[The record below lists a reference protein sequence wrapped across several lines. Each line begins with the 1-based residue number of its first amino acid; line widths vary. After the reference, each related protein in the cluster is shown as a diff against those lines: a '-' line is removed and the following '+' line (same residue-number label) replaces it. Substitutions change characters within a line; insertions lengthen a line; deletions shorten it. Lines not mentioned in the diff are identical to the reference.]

1 MTEKCWRCCFSL
13 VTSDAATSSKFEESL
28 TLIGF
33 DLKPIFSFSSLNLSC
48 VFYLLLVS
56 LLSLSFPTLPTKS
69 ITTWASFLLGLRLYV
84 GSLLT
89 FSNFITI
96 TGTYLFTF
104 HSLKVHAFSKLESG
118 LYRLWGCRCR
128 QLFST
133 PFSPRLPN
141 LSIPLFLSLTVT
153 PFIPPPVSHRSLFP
167 GLLCR
172 SLPPSLLSIRLPSRI
187 SNLFINSPLLLPFS
201 ELLIITPLLSPPVLT
216 GTILHSAAAL
226 AGLHYCVCAARRFP
240 LAHIHTHARSLP
252 WMI

>member
-1 MTEKCWRCCFSL
+1 M
-13 VTSDAATSSKFEESL
+13 SDL
-28 TLIGF
+28 
-33 DLKPIFSFSSLNLSC
+33 SSLSQT
-48 VFYLLLVS
+48 LLQLQARIYSPSTRSKCMRSQSWRAACIACGAAGVDSSFLPLS
-56 LLSLSFPTLPTKS
+56 LLAFLTCPSLY
-69 ITTWASFLLGLRLYV
+69 SFL
-84 GSLLT
+84 
-89 FSNFITI
+89 
-96 TGTYLFTF
+96 
-104 HSLKVHAFSKLESG
+104 
-118 LYRLWGCRCR
+118 W
-128 QLFST
+128 
-133 PFSPRLPN
+133 
-141 LSIPLFLSLTVT
+141 LSL
-153 PFIPPPVSHRSLFP
+153 PSSPPPVSHRSLFP